1 MLARYFIDRPIFAT
15 VVSVVITLTG
25 GIALTSL
32 PLAQYP
38 QITPPSVSL
47 SISYPGA
54 SAPVVADTIAAPIEQ
69 AVNGV
74 QGMLYMSSTSGSDG
88 SYSLSITFE
97 VGTNLNTA
105 LVMVQNRVALA
116 LPLLPTQVQSQGIT
130 VRKKSP
136 DQLMIVS
143 FFSSDPHFIDR
154 DLSNFVLINLK
165 DELLRVDG
173 VSDVGIMGERDYS
186 IRIWLDPHR
195 LAARGMTAMD
205 VASAIRAQ
213 SVPTAA
219 GQTGQPPGPVR
230 TMSQLP
236 IDALGRLSTPEEFG
250 EVIVRLGA
258 PPPSGNASSADAAAG
273 GDSSETPAAPIP
285 APIQGLTQPSPS
297 ASNSTSTSSST
308 AKTATTASSNSSSSS
323 TGTSSGATSTGG
335 ATSIGG
341 GTTGGGANST
351 GGATGVRFPSVNT
364 GASSNSLSAEM
375 IATGNAASGS
385 AAAPGSTNVLTT
397 SALSFEGGQGPSTS
411 LVRLR
416 DVADIELGAS
426 NYSQYSTFDFNTA
439 VGVNVFQLPGTNA
452 LDVADRVRRR
462 LKELEPGFP
471 SWIRYEIGYDT
482 TPFIRESIADVIRTL
497 FEAIVLVGIVVLV
510 FLQDWR
516 AMILPMID
524 VPVSLIGTFAVMAL
538 LGYSL
543 NNISLFGLV
552 LAIGIVVDDAIV
564 VLENIERQMAQ
575 GLDPRSA
582 TIRAMEEITGP
593 ILAIT
598 MVLCAV
604 FVPCAFIPGITGRFF
619 QQFAVTISASM
630 VISAINAMTMTPSRA
645 LVIFKARTADAHG
658 HRAEV
663 LPWWSLGLAGGALT
677 VWLWPQLTFTE
688 WLGLPELPH
697 GQETTQMP
705 AWLLR
710 ALPLDQAVL
719 PSELTESTVP
729 TWLYWTVIAIHA
741 VPGIIIGLLAGW
753 FAIRWLN
760 LLLGWLLHGF
770 NRAFD
775 GLTSVYAWSIRLAL
789 RGSALVMLLYL
800 GLVVVTC
807 WAFTIVPTG
816 FIPEMDQGRLIA
828 SLQLP
833 DAQALELTK
842 DVMARV
848 DRITHDNPG
857 VAHTITNVG
866 SGGGGVASNWASMFV
881 ILKPF
886 EERRSPELTAK
897 AIINQLKRA
906 WDQQV
911 PEAKVTVNG
920 APPVPGLSQS
930 GGFKLVV
937 EDRGGLGLAAL
948 QAQTETLTAE
958 LAGLRGLNNVI
969 TTFRPHTPQ
978 LLLKVDRDKVEALGV
993 PLADVN
999 ETLQMYLGSSS
1010 VGTFSAFGRHWQAT
1024 LQAAGA
1030 YRNLVDNVGSLQVRN
1045 NKGQMVPLRVLITLI
1060 PQDGPLSL
1068 QRYNLHNAA
1077 SITGNLQQGVSSGEA
1092 INNIE
1097 ATADRLRQP
1106 GMGTE
1111 WTELMF
1117 LQIRAGNTA
1126 LFVFALAV
1134 LCVFL
1139 ALAALYESWTMPLAV
1154 ILVVPMC
1161 LLCALLGVAATGDS
1175 VNIFVQIGLVVLVGL
1190 ACKNAILVVEF
1201 AQQLHR
1207 EGKSRADAAIE
1218 ASRLRLRPITMTSF
1232 AFILGV
1238 VPLMIAT
1245 GAGSEMRRSL
1255 GTAVFAGMLGVTAF
1269 GIYLTPVFFYVIQ
1282 GFGEG
1287 RWFANVRVRAVASTL
1302 GGALLGSAAGHL
1314 LAELHWVPR
1323 LWGPL
1328 IGASLGV
1335 LVVLSVLNV
1344 RRRSYPDGNRP

>member
-1 MLARYFIDRPIFAT
+1 MLARFFIDRPIFAT
-15 VVSVVITLTG
+15 VVSVVITLCG
-25 GIALTSL
+25 GIAMVSL
-32 PLAQYP
+32 PIAQYP

-54 SAPVVADTIAAPIEQ
+54 NAQVVQDTIAAPIEQ

-116 LPLLPTQVQSQGIT
+116 LPLLPTEVQAQGIT

-143 FFSSDPHFIDR
+143 FYSSDPNFIDR
-154 DLSNFVLINLK
+154 DLSNFALINLK
-165 DELLRVDG
+165 DELLRVPG
-173 VSDVGIMGERDYS
+173 VSDVSIMGERDYS
-186 IRIWLDPHR
+186 IRIWLDPR
-195 LAARGMTAMD
+195 KLAARGMTAMD
-205 VASAIRAQ
+205 VDSAVRNQ
-213 SVPTAA
+213 SIQAAA

-230 TMSQLP
+230 QTSQLP
-236 IDALGRLSTPEEFG
+236 IDILGRFSTPEQFG
-250 EVIVRLGA
+250 DIVVKVGA
-258 PPPSGNASSADAAAG
+258 PDLTASADSAAG
-273 GDSSETPAAPIP
+273 GSDTSLPSSTSVAPIKGP
-285 APIQGLTQPSPS
+285 AP
-297 ASNSTSTSSST
+297 ASNATSSS
-308 AKTATTASSNSSSSS
+308 ASSSSS
-323 TGTSSGATSTGG
+323 GVTSSGG
-335 ATSIGG
+335 ATSSGG
-341 GTTGGGANST
+341 GTSSGGANST
-351 GGATGVRFPSVNT
+351 GGATGIVFPT
-364 GASSNSLSAEM
+364 QAASGTSNSLSSDSVTA
-375 IATGNAASGS
+375 GGSSGASTT
-385 AAAPGSTNVLTT
+385 PGAGNVLTT
-397 SALSFEGGQGPSTS
+397 SDLSFSGAQGPSTS
-411 LVRLR
+411 IVRLR
-416 DVADIELGAS
+416 DVADIELGAA
-426 NYSQYSTFDFNTA
+426 NYSQYSTYDYNTA
-439 VGVNVFQLPGTNA
+439 VGVSVYQLPGTNA
-452 LDVADRVRRR
+452 LDVAEAVRRR
-462 LKELEPGFP
+462 IKELEPSFP
-471 SWIRYEIGYDT
+471 SWLKYEIGYDT

-497 FEAIVLVGIVVLV
+497 FEAIVLVGLVVLV

-524 VPVSLIGTFAVMAL
+524 VPVSLIGTFAIMAL

-564 VLENIERQMAQ
+564 VLENIERQMAT
-575 GLDPRSA
+575 GLDAREA
-582 TIRAMEEITGP
+582 TIKAMEEITGP

-598 MVLCAV
+598 LVLCAV

-630 VISAINAMTMTPSRA
+630 IISAVNAMTMTPSRA
-645 LVIFKARTADAHG
+645 MLIFKARSGSAGHG

-663 LPWWSLGLAGGALT
+663 LPWWGLGLAGGVLSA
-677 VWLWPQLTFTE
+677 WLWPLLAFTRD
-688 WLGLPELPH
+688 LGLPELPH
-697 GQETTQMP
+697 GEEVTRMP
-705 AWLLR
+705 DWLMQ
-710 ALPLDQAVL
+710 ALPLDPTIL
-719 PSELTESTVP
+719 PPELTESSVP
-729 TWLYWTVIAIHA
+729 TWLYWTITALHA
-741 VPGIIIGLLAGW
+741 LPGVLVGLLAGW
-753 FAIRWLN
+753 FVIGPINAILG
-760 LLLGWLLHGF
+760 LLLRGF

-775 GLTSVYAWSIRLAL
+775 GLTTLYAWTIGLAL
-789 RGSALVMLLYL
+789 RWSALFLLAYL
-800 GLVVVTC
+800 GLVGLTC
-807 WAFTIVPTG
+807 WAFTVVPTG

-833 DAQALELTK
+833 DAEALELTK

-848 DRITHDNPG
+848 DKITHENEG

-866 SGGGGVASNWASMFV
+866 SGGGGSASNWASMYV

-886 EERRSPELTAK
+886 EERRSPDRSAK

-906 WDQQV
+906 WDEQI

-920 APPVPGLSQS
+920 AAPIPGLSQS
-930 GGFKLVV
+930 GGFKLIV
-937 EDRGGLGLAAL
+937 EDRGGLGVKAL
-948 QAQTETLTAE
+948 QQQTETLTSE
-958 LAGLRGLNNVI
+958 LARQPGLNNVV
-969 TTFRPHTPQ
+969 TNFRPHTPQ
-978 LLLKVDRDKVEALGV
+978 LLLNVDRDKVEAFGV
-993 PLADVN
+993 PLSDVN
-999 ETLQMYLGSSS
+999 QTMQIYLGSSGA
-1010 VGTFSAFGRHWQAT
+1010 GTFTAFGRHWQVT
-1024 LQAAGA
+1024 IQAAGEF
-1030 YRNLVDNVGSLQVRN
+1030 RNNVDDIGQLQVRN
-1045 NKGQMVPLRVLITLI
+1045 NKGQMVPLGVLINLA

-1068 QRYNLHNAA
+1068 QRYNLHSAA
-1077 SITGNLQQGVSSGEA
+1077 SITGNLAQGVSSGEA
-1092 INNIE
+1092 ISNIE
-1097 ATADRLRQP
+1097 ATAERLRQP

-1161 LLCALLGVAATGDS
+1161 LLCALAGVWATKDS

-1207 EGKSRADAAIE
+1207 GGKSRAEAAVE

-1238 VPLMIAT
+1238 VPLVLAT

-1255 GTAVFAGMLGVTAF
+1255 GTAVFSGMIGVTMF
-1269 GIYLTPVFFYVIQ
+1269 GVFLTPVFFFVIQ
-1282 GFGEG
+1282 GFGES
-1287 RWFANVRVRAVASTL
+1287 RWFSNIRVRKVASLLL
-1302 GGALLGSAAGHL
+1302 GGVLGLAGGFF
-1314 LAELHWVPR
+1314 LAKLGVAPMP
-1323 LWGPL
+1323 WGPL
-1328 IGASLGV
+1328 VGAAAGV
-1335 LVVLSVLNV
+1335 LLVLAVIDAH
-1344 RRRSYPDGNRP
+1344 RRWWSE

>member
-1 MLARYFIDRPIFAT
+1 MLARFFIDRPIFAT

-25 GIALTSL
+25 AIALASL

-54 SAPVVADTIAAPIEQ
+54 SAPVVADTIAAPVEQ

-74 QGMLYMSSTSGSDG
+74 EGMLYMSSTSGSDG

-143 FFSSDPHFIDR
+143 FYSSDPQFIDR

-165 DELLRVDG
+165 DELLRVEG

-186 IRIWLDPHR
+186 IRIWLDPRR
-195 LAARGMTAMD
+195 LASRGMTAMD
-205 VASAIRAQ
+205 VAAAIRSQ
-213 SVPTAA
+213 SIPVAA
-219 GQTGQPPGPVR
+219 GQTGQPPRPPRPTG
-230 TMSQLP
+230 QLP

-250 EVIVRLGA
+250 DIIIRVGPPQPGA
-258 PPPSGNASSADAAAG
+258 TVPSADAAAG
-273 GDSSETPAAPIP
+273 GADSGVPSSVPAAPIQGYT
-285 APIQGLTQPSPS
+285 PIPPP
-297 ASNSTSTSSST
+297 SSS
-308 AKTATTASSNSSSSS
+308 AASSTPTAGKASA
-323 TGTSSGATSTGG
+323 GSSGANTTGG
-335 ATSIGG
+335 ANSTGG
-341 GTTGGGANST
+341 GTTAGGANST
-351 GGATGVRFPSVNT
+351 GGATAVRFPSPVAGATSNT
-364 GASSNSLSAEM
+364 LSSDTVVSVGGKG
-375 IATGNAASGS
+375 TGSP
-385 AAAPGSTNVLTT
+385 APGSGNVLTV
-397 SALSFEGGQGPSTS
+397 SALPAEGAQGPSSS

-416 DVADIELGAS
+416 DVADVELGAA
-426 NYSQYSTFDFNTA
+426 NYSQYSTFDFHTA
-439 VGVNVFQLPGTNA
+439 VGVSVYQLPGTNA
-452 LDVADRVRRR
+452 LDVADRVRQR
-462 LKELEPGFP
+462 LRELEPGFP
-471 SWIRYEIGYDT
+471 AWLRYEIGYDT
-482 TPFIRESIADVIRTL
+482 TPFIRESIADVLRTL

-516 AMILPMID
+516 AMVLPMID
-524 VPVSLIGTFAVMAL
+524 VPVSLVGTFAVMAL

-575 GLDPRSA
+575 GFAPREA
-582 TIRAMEEITGP
+582 TVRAMDEITGP

-630 VISAINAMTMTPSRA
+630 IISAVNAMTMTPSRA
-645 LVIFKARTADAHG
+645 LVIFKARAGDAHG
-658 HRAEV
+658 RHRAEV
-663 LPWWSLGLAGGALT
+663 VPWWGLGLAGGALT
-677 VWLWPQLTFTE
+677 AWLWPQLPFTAH
-688 WLGLPELPH
+688 LGLPELPR
-697 GQETTQMP
+697 GEEATP
-705 AWLLR
+705 VPGWLLHL
-710 ALPLDQAVL
+710 LPLDPSVL
-719 PSELTESTVP
+719 PPELTEGTVP
-729 TWLYWTVIAIHA
+729 TWLYGTLIALHA
-741 VPGIIIGLLAGW
+741 LPGVLAG
-753 FAIRWLN
+753 
-760 LLLGWLLHGF
+760 LLLGWFTIRPLNAVLAWLLRGF
-770 NRAFD
+770 NGAFD
-775 GLTSVYAWSIRLAL
+775 ALTAAYAWTIGLAL
-789 RGSALVMLLYL
+789 RLSALVMLVYL
-800 GLVVVTC
+800 ALVGVTC
-807 WAFTIVPTG
+807 WAFTQVPTG

-848 DRITHDNPG
+848 DRITHENPA

-886 EERRSPELTAK
+886 EERRTPDRTAK
-897 AIINQLKRA
+897 AVISQLKRA
-906 WDQQV
+906 WDQQI

-920 APPVPGLSQS
+920 AAPVPGLSQA

-958 LAGLRGLNNVI
+958 LARQPGLNNVV

-978 LLLKVDRDKVEALGV
+978 VLLQVDRDKVEAFGV

-999 ETLQMYLGSSS
+999 QTMEMYLGSSAVS
-1010 VGTFSAFGRHWQAT
+1010 TFSAFGRHWQAT
-1024 LQAAGA
+1024 LQAQGQ
-1030 YRNLVDNVGSLQVRN
+1030 YRGDTDAVGLLQVRN
-1045 NKGQMVPLRVLITLI
+1045 HKGEMVPLGVLVRLI

-1097 ATADRLRQP
+1097 ATAARLQQP

-1161 LLCALLGVAATGDS
+1161 LLCALAGVAATRDS

-1207 EGKSRADAAIE
+1207 EGKSRAEAAVE
-1218 ASRLRLRPITMTSF
+1218 ASRLRLRPIAMTSF

-1238 VPLMIAT
+1238 VPLVIAT
-1245 GAGSEMRRSL
+1245 GAGAEMRRSL
-1255 GTAVFAGMLGVTAF
+1255 GTAVFSGMLGVTAF
-1269 GIYLTPVFFYVIQ
+1269 GVYLTPVFFYVIQ
-1282 GFGEG
+1282 TLGEG
-1287 RWFANVRVRAVASTL
+1287 RWFANLRVRTLASYL
-1302 GGALLGSAAGHL
+1302 GGALLGAAAGCAFVEVRPSTL
-1314 LAELHWVPR
+1314 Y
-1323 LWGPL
+1323 WGPPV
-1328 IGASLGV
+1328 GAAVGV
-1335 LVVLSVLNV
+1335 LVVLAVLNL
-1344 RRRSYPDGNRP
+1344 RRRS

>member
-1 MLARYFIDRPIFAT
+1 MLARFFIDRPIFAT

-25 GIALTSL
+25 GIALLSL

-54 SAPVVADTIAAPIEQ
+54 NAQVVADTIAAPVEQ

-74 QGMLYMSSTSGSDG
+74 HGMLYMSSTSGSDG

-143 FFSSDPHFIDR
+143 FYSSDPHFIDR
-154 DLSNFVLINLK
+154 DLSNFALINLK

-173 VSDVGIMGERDYS
+173 VSDVNIMGERDYS
-186 IRIWLDPHR
+186 IRVWLDPRR
-195 LAARGMTAMD
+195 LASRGMTAMD
-205 VASAIRAQ
+205 VTSAIRAQ

-219 GQTGQPPGPVR
+219 GQTGQPPGLVR
-230 TMSQLP
+230 TSSQLP

-250 EVIVRLGA
+250 DIIVRLGS
-258 PPPSGNASSADAAAG
+258 PEPSATPSSADAAASG
-273 GDSSETPAAPIP
+273 GGPGLPTPTTAP
-285 APIQGLTQPSPS
+285 PIQGFSLTASAASAASS
-297 ASNSTSTSSST
+297 ASSAAQTTGKSSTTASNTSSS
-308 AKTATTASSNSSSSS
+308 
-323 TGTSSGATSTGG
+323 GG
-335 ATSIGG
+335 ANSTGG
-341 GTTGGGANST
+341 GTTGGGAT
-351 GGATGVRFPSVNT
+351 TAGGATGIRFPSLPAT
-364 GASSNSLSAEM
+364 GTSNSLSADTVV
-375 IATGNAASGS
+375 TGGGGAVS
-385 AAAPGSTNVLTT
+385 AAPGSGNVLTIA
-397 SALSFEGGQGPSTS
+397 ALPAEGAQGPSTS
-411 LVRLR
+411 IVRLR
-416 DVADIELGAS
+416 DVADIELGAA

-439 VGVNVFQLPGTNA
+439 IGVNVFQLPGTNA

-471 SWIRYEIGYDT
+471 SWVRYEIGYDT

-524 VPVSLIGTFAVMAL
+524 VPVSLVGTFAVMAL

-564 VLENIERQMAQ
+564 VLENIERQLAQ
-575 GLDPRSA
+575 GYDPRTA
-582 TIRAMEEITGP
+582 TVRAMDEITGP

-645 LVIFKARTADAHG
+645 LVIFKARTGDVHG

-663 LPWWSLGLAGGALT
+663 LPWWALAFAGGALT
-677 VWLWPQLTFTE
+677 VWLWPQLAFTE
-688 WLGLPELPH
+688 HLGLPELPR
-697 GQETTQMP
+697 GEQTTQVP
-705 AWLLR
+705 DWLLWT
-710 ALPLDQAVL
+710 LPLDPAVL
-719 PSELTESTVP
+719 PAELTESTVP
-729 TWLYWTVIAIHA
+729 TWLYWTVIAVHA
-741 VPGIIIGLLAGW
+741 LPGALLGLVAGW
-753 FAIRWLN
+753 FVMRWLN
-760 LLLGWLLHGF
+760 VLLGWLLHGF

-775 GLTSVYAWSIRLAL
+775 VLTTIYAWTIRVAL
-789 RGSALVMLLYL
+789 RLNVLVMLVYV
-800 GLVVVTC
+800 GLVGVTC
-807 WAFTIVPTG
+807 WAFTVVPTG
-816 FIPEMDQGRLIA
+816 FIPEMDQGRLTA

-833 DAQALELTK
+833 DAHALELTK
-842 DVMARV
+842 DVMASV

-886 EERRSPELTAK
+886 EERRIPDRSAK
-897 AIINQLKRA
+897 AIITQLKRA
-906 WDQQV
+906 WDQQI

-948 QAQTETLTAE
+948 QAQTESLTAE
-958 LAGLRGLNNVI
+958 LANLPGLNNVI

-978 LLLKVDRDKVEALGV
+978 LLLKVDRDKVEAFGV

-999 ETLQMYLGSSS
+999 ETLQTYLGSASA
-1010 VGTFSAFGRHWQAT
+1010 GTFSAFGRHWQVT
-1024 LQAAGA
+1024 LQAAGE
-1030 YRNLVDNVGSLQVRN
+1030 YRNNADIVGLLQVRN
-1045 NKGQMVPLRVLITLI
+1045 NKGQMVPLSVLITLI

-1092 INNIE
+1092 IHSIE

-1161 LLCALLGVAATGDS
+1161 LLCALAGVAATGDS

-1207 EGKSRADAAIE
+1207 EGKSRADAAVE

-1238 VPLMIAT
+1238 VPLVIAT

-1269 GIYLTPVFFYVIQ
+1269 GVYLTPVFFYVIQ
-1282 GFGEG
+1282 GVGEG
-1287 RWFANVRVRAVASTL
+1287 RWFGNLRVRSVASTV
-1302 GGALLGSAAGHL
+1302 GGGLLGLAGGYL
-1314 LAELHWVPR
+1314 LADLRLVWP

-1328 IGASLGV
+1328 VGAALGV
-1335 LVVLSVLNV
+1335 LVVLAVLNL
-1344 RRRSYPDGNRP
+1344 RRRT

>member
-1 MLARYFIDRPIFAT
+1 MLARFFIDRPIFAT

-25 GIALTSL
+25 GIALLSL

-54 SAPVVADTIAAPIEQ
+54 SAPVVADTIAAPVEQ

-143 FFSSDPHFIDR
+143 FYSSDPQYIDR

-165 DELLRVDG
+165 DELLRVRG
-173 VSDVGIMGERDYS
+173 VSDVSIMGERDYS
-186 IRIWLDPHR
+186 IRVWLDPRR
-195 LAARGMTAMD
+195 LAARGMTAMN
-205 VASAIRAQ
+205 VAAALRSQ
-213 SVPTAA
+213 STPAA
-219 GQTGQPPGPVR
+219 VGQTGQPPSRVR
-230 TMSQLP
+230 QLSQLP
-236 IDALGRLSTPEEFG
+236 IETLGRLSTPEEFG
-250 EVIVRLGA
+250 DVIIRVGA
-258 PPPSGNASSADAAAG
+258 PPPAAGAASADAVVR
-273 GDSSETPAAPIP
+273 GDSSLSPATSMP
-285 APIQGLTQPSPS
+285 APIQGFTPTTTVMNNAATTAVSSTPSTGKGTT
-297 ASNSTSTSSST
+297 ASTSTTST
-308 AKTATTASSNSSSSS
+308 SAPTSS
-323 TGTSSGATSTGG
+323 TGTATSSMG
-335 ATSIGG
+335 S
-341 GTTGGGANST
+341 GGANSL
-351 GGATGVRFPSVNT
+351 GGATGVRFPSPTTSSSTTNGLTSDTVVNVNT
-364 GASSNSLSAEM
+364 AG
-375 IATGNAASGS
+375 GS
-385 AAAPGSTNVLTT
+385 AASDSGNVLTT
-397 SALSFEGGQGPSTS
+397 SALPTEGAQGPSS
-411 LVRLR
+411 AIVRLR
-416 DVADIELGAS
+416 DVAAIELGAA
-426 NYSQYSTFDFNTA
+426 NYSQYSTYDFNTA
-439 VGVNVFQLPGTNA
+439 VGLSVYQLPGTNA
-452 LDVADRVRRR
+452 LDVADAVRRR

-564 VLENIERQMAQ
+564 VLENIERQMSL
-575 GLDPRSA
+575 GLEARAA
-582 TIRAMEEITGP
+582 TIKAMEEITGP

-630 VISAINAMTMTPSRA
+630 IISAINAMTMTPSRA
-645 LVIFKARTADAHG
+645 LVIFKARDGHKHG
-658 HRAEV
+658 HHAEV
-663 LPWWSLGLAGGALT
+663 LPWWALGLAGGALT
-677 VWLWPQLTFTE
+677 VWLWPQLAFTE
-688 WLGLPELPH
+688 YLGVPELPY
-697 GQETTQMP
+697 GEETMQAPGWMTQ
-705 AWLLR
+705 W
-710 ALPLDQAVL
+710 LPLE
-719 PSELTESTVP
+719 PELTEATVP
-729 TWLYWTVIAIHA
+729 TWLYWSIIAVHA
-741 VPGIIIGLLAGW
+741 LPGFVVGLLV
-753 FAIRWLN
+753 
-760 LLLGWLLHGF
+760 GWLTVRSINTVLSWLLRGF

-775 GLTSVYAWSIRLAL
+775 AATALYAWTIRLAL
-789 RGSALVMLLYL
+789 RASVLVMLVYL
-800 GLVVVTC
+800 ALVGVTC
-807 WAFTIVPTG
+807 WAFTAVPTG
-816 FIPEMDQGRLIA
+816 FIPEMDQGRLVA

-833 DAQALELTK
+833 DAEALELTK

-886 EERRSPELTAK
+886 EERRTPDRSAK
-897 AIINQLKRA
+897 AIIAQLKQA
-906 WDQQV
+906 WDRHI

-920 APPVPGLSQS
+920 AAPVPGLSQS
-930 GGFKLVV
+930 GGFKLIV
-937 EDRGGLGLAAL
+937 EDRGGLGLEAL
-948 QAQTETLTAE
+948 RAQTEALTAA
-958 LAGLRGLNNVI
+958 LARQPGLNNVV

-978 LLLKVDRDKVEALGV
+978 LLLKVDRDKAQAFGV

-999 ETLQMYLGSSS
+999 QTLEMYLGSSG
-1010 VGTFSAFGRHWQAT
+1010 VGTFSAFGRHWQVIV
-1024 LQAAGA
+1024 QGSGE
-1030 YRNLVDNVGSLQVRN
+1030 YRQEPTDVGRLQVRN
-1045 NKGQMVPLRVLITLI
+1045 DKGQMVPLSVLVNLI

-1092 INNIE
+1092 IDNIE
-1097 ATADRLRQP
+1097 TAAQRLQQP

-1161 LLCALLGVAATGDS
+1161 LLCALAGVWVTGDS

-1207 EGKSRADAAIE
+1207 EGRSRADAAVE
-1218 ASRLRLRPITMTSF
+1218 ASRLRLRPIAMTSC

-1238 VPLMIAT
+1238 VPLVIAT

-1255 GTAVFAGMLGVTAF
+1255 GTAVFSGMLGVTAF
-1269 GIYLTPVFFYVIQ
+1269 GVYLTPVFFYVIQ
-1282 GFGEG
+1282 GLGEG
-1287 RWFANVRVRAVASTL
+1287 RWFGNLRVRAVASVL
-1302 GGALLGSAAGHL
+1302 GGGVLGSATGFL
-1314 LAELHWVPR
+1314 LAELHWVSR

-1328 IGASLGV
+1328 VGAALGV
-1335 LVVLSVLNV
+1335 LMVLAVLNL
-1344 RRRSYPDGNRP
+1344 RRRAQVATNRSPK